1 MQWLYF
7 GEMRLLFIGWSTM
20 TSKAHLFT
28 KLVLLTATLAVLVPK
43 VAADTSVLASCPQ
56 YQYSAIKADVI
67 GRVRAVAEGELLYC
81 EYHIFDNN
89 DDVQPSI
96 KKTNVEYRA
105 PDQTLIA
112 TKSVDYTPG
121 LLRPDVV
128 QIDLRHNELRSSL
141 DSSSKIQATTKDSS
155 QKSVID
161 VSYRQP
167 NSDELVSKEVNA
179 EDMLVIDAGFD
190 EAVKEYWYDLMRG
203 EKLIINFLSPRLL
216 RAIKLTVS
224 RSSNDNCYQ
233 EVYDKKTQVCFLIS
247 PSNMVLNLFVKP
259 LSLTYDLASRRLLRF
274 KGDVNIT
281 DAQGDTQNAIINY
294 YYAD

>member
-1 MQWLYF
+1 
-7 GEMRLLFIGWSTM
+7 M
-20 TSKAHLFT
+20 TLQAHLLT
-28 KLVLLTATLAVLVPK
+28 KLVLLTATLAVLVPR
-43 VAADTSVLASCPQ
+43 VTADTSVLASCPQ
-56 YQYSAIKADVI
+56 YQYNAIQADII
-67 GRVRAVAEGELLYC
+67 GRVRSVAEGELLYC
-81 EYHIFDNN
+81 EYHIFDKN

-128 QIDLRHNELRSSL
+128 QNDLRHNELRSSL
-141 DSSSKIQATTKDSS
+141 DSSSKIQAIAKDSVR
-155 QKSVID
+155 KSVID

-167 NSDELVSKEVNA
+167 NSEELASRLVSS

-203 EKLIINFLSPRLL
+203 KKLIINFLSPRLL
-216 RAIKLTVS
+216 RAIKLTVR
-224 RSSNDNCYQ
+224 RSNSDSCYQ

-247 PSNMVLNLFVKP
+247 PSNIVLNLFVKP
-259 LSLTYDLASRRLLRF
+259 LSLTYELASRRLLRF

-281 DAQGDTQNAIINY
+281 DDQGDTQNAIIDY